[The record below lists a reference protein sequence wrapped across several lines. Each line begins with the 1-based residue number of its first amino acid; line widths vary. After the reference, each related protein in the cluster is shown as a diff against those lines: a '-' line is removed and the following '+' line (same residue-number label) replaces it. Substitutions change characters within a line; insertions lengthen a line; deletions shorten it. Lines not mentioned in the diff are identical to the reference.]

1 MDNFYTIL
9 FQNLVDIPVASC
21 YNVHMKF
28 GCIQIRTL
36 VIRMQ
41 KERLRMAYAQKNIGT
56 KFNADGT
63 VRRFPGNTIIS
74 MVNHEKD
81 VFTHFL
87 HVRELFMASPAAPC
101 VTLLPL
107 DSIHMTVIE
116 GVCDQVR
123 RPGYWTSFLPLDC
136 PLCATD
142 ALFEERFA
150 ELAPLGKVTLR
161 MSHVVCTG
169 AILLRMEPVTP
180 ADEAHLRAYRDAAS
194 AALGLRFPNH
204 DSYHFHITLGYFT
217 KEPTPAQEQALAE
230 FCAQADRY
238 IAEHD
243 IRMQAEEPLLTF
255 FDSMFRF
262 EPHRIPR
269 DGE

>member
-1 MDNFYTIL
+1 MTTAVEFIEPMGD
-9 FQNLVDIPVASC
+9 
-21 YNVHMKF
+21 
-28 GCIQIRTL
+28 
-36 VIRMQ
+36 
-41 KERLRMAYAQKNIGT
+41 
-56 KFNADGT
+56 ADG
-63 VRRFPGNTIIS
+63 
-74 MVNHEKD
+74 
-81 VFTHFL
+81 
-87 HVRELFMASPAAPC
+87 AA
-101 VTLLPL
+101 
-107 DSIHMTVIE
+107 
-116 GVCDQVR
+116 R
-123 RPGYWTSFLPLDC
+123 
-136 PLCATD
+136 AA
-142 ALFEERFA
+142 ALFEARFA

-180 ADEAHLRAYRDAAS
+180 ADEARLRAYRDAAS

-217 KEPTPAQEQALAE
+217 KEPTPEQEQALME

-243 IRMQAEEPLLTF
+243 IRMRAEEPLLTF

>member
-1 MDNFYTIL
+1 
-9 FQNLVDIPVASC
+9 
-21 YNVHMKF
+21 
-28 GCIQIRTL
+28 
-36 VIRMQ
+36 
-41 KERLRMAYAQKNIGT
+41 MACAQKNIGT

-74 MVNHEKD
+74 MVNHGKD
-81 VFTHFL
+81 IFAHFL
-87 HVRELFMASPAAPC
+87 HIRALLEASPAAAC

-142 ALFEERFA
+142 ALFEARFA

-217 KEPTPAQEQALAE
+217 KEPTPEQEQALTE

>member
-1 MDNFYTIL
+1 
-9 FQNLVDIPVASC
+9 
-21 YNVHMKF
+21 
-28 GCIQIRTL
+28 
-36 VIRMQ
+36 
-41 KERLRMAYAQKNIGT
+41 MAYAQKNIGT

-63 VRRFPGNTIIS
+63 VRRFPGNTVIS
-74 MVNHEKD
+74 MVNHGKD

-123 RPGYWTSFLPLDC
+123 RPGYWTSLLPLDC
-136 PLCATD
+136 PLSATD
-142 ALFEERFA
+142 ALFEARFA
-150 ELAPLGKVTLR
+150 ELAPLGEVTLR

-180 ADEAHLRAYRDAAS
+180 ADEARLRAYRDAAS

-217 KEPTPAQEQALAE
+217 KEPTPEQEQALME

-243 IRMQAEEPLLTF
+243 IRMRAEEPLLTF

>member
-1 MDNFYTIL
+1 
-9 FQNLVDIPVASC
+9 
-21 YNVHMKF
+21 
-28 GCIQIRTL
+28 
-36 VIRMQ
+36 
-41 KERLRMAYAQKNIGT
+41 MACAQKNIGT

-74 MVNHEKD
+74 MVNHGKD
-81 VFTHFL
+81 IFAHFL
-87 HVRELFMASPAAPC
+87 HIRALLEASRAAAC

-123 RPGYWTSFLPLDC
+123 REGYWTSLLPLDC
-136 PLCATD
+136 PLSATD
-142 ALFEERFA
+142 ALFEARFA
-150 ELAPLGKVTLR
+150 ELAPLGPVTLR

-180 ADEAHLRAYRDAAS
+180 ED

-204 DSYHFHITLGYFT
+204 DSYRFHITLGYFT
-217 KEPTPAQEQALAE
+217 REPSPEQEQALGE

-238 IAEHD
+238 IAQHD
-243 IRMQAEEPLLTF
+243 ILMQAEEPQLTF

>member
-1 MDNFYTIL
+1 MSI
-9 FQNLVDIPVASC
+9 S
-21 YNVHMKF
+21 
-28 GCIQIRTL
+28 
-36 VIRMQ
+36 
-41 KERLRMAYAQKNIGT
+41 AYNIGT
-56 KFNADGT
+56 KFNADGS
-63 VRRFPGNTIIS
+63 VRFFPGNTIIS
-74 MVNHEKD
+74 KIDHNAP
-81 VFTHFL
+81 VFEEFKKIRQML
-87 HVRELFMASPAAPC
+87 ADKPVARC
-101 VTLLPL
+101 VTMLPD

-123 RPGYWTSFLPLDC
+123 REGYWTSLLPLDC
-136 PLCATD
+136 PLSATD
-142 ALFEERFA
+142 ALFEARFA
-150 ELAPLGKVTLR
+150 ELAPLGPVTLR

-180 ADEAHLRAYRDAAS
+180 EDAARLSAYRDAAS

-204 DSYHFHITLGYFT
+204 DSYRFHITLGYFT
-217 KEPTPAQEQALAE
+217 REPSPEQEQALGE

-238 IAEHD
+238 IAQHD
-243 IRMQAEEPLLTF
+243 ILMQAEEPQLTF

>member
-1 MDNFYTIL
+1 
-9 FQNLVDIPVASC
+9 
-21 YNVHMKF
+21 
-28 GCIQIRTL
+28 
-36 VIRMQ
+36 
-41 KERLRMAYAQKNIGT
+41 MAYAQKNIGT

-123 RPGYWTSFLPLDC
+123 RPGYWTSLLPLDC
-136 PLCATD
+136 PLSATD
-142 ALFEERFA
+142 ALFEARFA
-150 ELAPLGKVTLR
+150 ELAPLGEVTLR

-180 ADEAHLRAYRDAAS
+180 ADEARLRAYRDAAS

-217 KEPTPAQEQALAE
+217 KEPTPEQEQALME

-243 IRMQAEEPLLTF
+243 IRMRAEEPLLTF

>member
-1 MDNFYTIL
+1 
-9 FQNLVDIPVASC
+9 
-21 YNVHMKF
+21 
-28 GCIQIRTL
+28 
-36 VIRMQ
+36 
-41 KERLRMAYAQKNIGT
+41 MAYAQKNIGT

-74 MVNHEKD
+74 MVNHGKD

-123 RPGYWTSFLPLDC
+123 RPGYWTSLLPLDC
-136 PLCATD
+136 PLSATD
-142 ALFEERFA
+142 ALFEARFA
-150 ELAPLGKVTLR
+150 ELAPLGEVTLR

-169 AILLRMEPVTP
+169 GILLRMEPVTP
-180 ADEAHLRAYRDAAS
+180 ADEARLRAYRDAAS

-217 KEPTPAQEQALAE
+217 KEPTPEQEQALME

-243 IRMQAEEPLLTF
+243 IRMRAEEPLLTF

>member
-1 MDNFYTIL
+1 
-9 FQNLVDIPVASC
+9 
-21 YNVHMKF
+21 
-28 GCIQIRTL
+28 
-36 VIRMQ
+36 
-41 KERLRMAYAQKNIGT
+41 MAYAQKNIGT

-74 MVNHEKD
+74 MVNHGKD

-87 HVRELFMASPAAPC
+87 HVRELFMASPAAQC

-123 RPGYWTSFLPLDC
+123 RPGYWTSLLPLDC
-136 PLCATD
+136 PLSATD
-142 ALFEERFA
+142 ALFEARFA
-150 ELAPLGKVTLR
+150 ELAPLGEVTLR

-180 ADEAHLRAYRDAAS
+180 ADEARLRAYRDAAS

-217 KEPTPAQEQALAE
+217 KEPTPEQEQALME

-243 IRMQAEEPLLTF
+243 IRMRAEEPLLTF

>member
-1 MDNFYTIL
+1 
-9 FQNLVDIPVASC
+9 
-21 YNVHMKF
+21 
-28 GCIQIRTL
+28 
-36 VIRMQ
+36 
-41 KERLRMAYAQKNIGT
+41 MACAQKNIGT

-74 MVNHEKD
+74 MVNHGKD
-81 VFTHFL
+81 IFAHFL
-87 HVRELFMASPAAPC
+87 HIRALLEASRAAAC

-123 RPGYWTSFLPLDC
+123 REGYWTSLLPLDC
-136 PLCATD
+136 PLSATD
-142 ALFEERFA
+142 ALFEARFA
-150 ELAPLGKVTLR
+150 ELAPLGPVALR

-180 ADEAHLRAYRDAAS
+180 EDAARLSAYRGAAS

-204 DSYHFHITLGYFT
+204 DSYRFHITLGYFT
-217 KEPTPAQEQALAE
+217 REPSPEQEQALGE

-238 IAEHD
+238 IAQHD
-243 IRMQAEEPLLTF
+243 ILMQAEEPQLTF

>member
-1 MDNFYTIL
+1 
-9 FQNLVDIPVASC
+9 
-21 YNVHMKF
+21 
-28 GCIQIRTL
+28 
-36 VIRMQ
+36 
-41 KERLRMAYAQKNIGT
+41 MAYAQKNIGT

-87 HVRELFMASPAAPC
+87 HVRELFMACPAAPC

-142 ALFEERFA
+142 ALFEARFA

-217 KEPTPAQEQALAE
+217 KEPTAAQEQALTE

>member
-1 MDNFYTIL
+1 
-9 FQNLVDIPVASC
+9 
-21 YNVHMKF
+21 
-28 GCIQIRTL
+28 
-36 VIRMQ
+36 
-41 KERLRMAYAQKNIGT
+41 MAYAQKNIGT

-74 MVNHEKD
+74 MVNHGKD

-123 RPGYWTSFLPLDC
+123 RPGYWTSLLPLDC
-136 PLCATD
+136 PLSATD
-142 ALFEERFA
+142 ALFEARFA
-150 ELAPLGKVTLR
+150 ELAPLGEVTLR

-180 ADEAHLRAYRDAAS
+180 ADEARLRAYRDAAS

-217 KEPTPAQEQALAE
+217 KEPTPAQEQALME

-243 IRMQAEEPLLTF
+243 IRMRAEEPLLTF

>member
-1 MDNFYTIL
+1 
-9 FQNLVDIPVASC
+9 
-21 YNVHMKF
+21 
-28 GCIQIRTL
+28 
-36 VIRMQ
+36 
-41 KERLRMAYAQKNIGT
+41 MAYAQKNIGT

-142 ALFEERFA
+142 ALFEARFA

-217 KEPTPAQEQALAE
+217 KEPTPEQEQALTE

>member
-1 MDNFYTIL
+1 MSI
-9 FQNLVDIPVASC
+9 S
-21 YNVHMKF
+21 
-28 GCIQIRTL
+28 
-36 VIRMQ
+36 
-41 KERLRMAYAQKNIGT
+41 AYNIGT
-56 KFNADGT
+56 KFNADGS
-63 VRRFPGNTIIS
+63 VRFFPGNTIIS
-74 MVNHEKD
+74 KIDHNAP
-81 VFTHFL
+81 VFEEFKKIRQML
-87 HVRELFMASPAAPC
+87 ADKPVARC
-101 VTLLPL
+101 VTMLPD

-123 RPGYWTSFLPLDC
+123 REGYWTSLLPLDC
-136 PLCATD
+136 PLSATD
-142 ALFEERFA
+142 ALFEARFA
-150 ELAPLGKVTLR
+150 ELAPLGPVTLR

-180 ADEAHLRAYRDAAS
+180 EDAARLSAYRDAAS

-204 DSYHFHITLGYFT
+204 DRYRFHITLGYFT
-217 KEPTPAQEQALAE
+217 REPSPEQEQALGE

-238 IAEHD
+238 IAQHD
-243 IRMQAEEPLLTF
+243 ILMQAEEPQLTF

>member
-1 MDNFYTIL
+1 
-9 FQNLVDIPVASC
+9 
-21 YNVHMKF
+21 
-28 GCIQIRTL
+28 
-36 VIRMQ
+36 
-41 KERLRMAYAQKNIGT
+41 MAYAQKNIGT

-74 MVNHEKD
+74 MVNHGKD

-123 RPGYWTSFLPLDC
+123 RPGYWTSLLPLDC
-136 PLCATD
+136 PLSATD
-142 ALFEERFA
+142 ALFEARFA
-150 ELAPLGKVTLR
+150 ELAPLGEVTLR

-180 ADEAHLRAYRDAAS
+180 ADEARLRAYRDAAS

-217 KEPTPAQEQALAE
+217 KEPTPEQEQALME

-243 IRMQAEEPLLTF
+243 IRMRAEEPLLTF

>member
-1 MDNFYTIL
+1 
-9 FQNLVDIPVASC
+9 
-21 YNVHMKF
+21 
-28 GCIQIRTL
+28 
-36 VIRMQ
+36 
-41 KERLRMAYAQKNIGT
+41 MAYAQKNIGT

-74 MVNHEKD
+74 MVNHGKD

-123 RPGYWTSFLPLDC
+123 RPGYWTSLLPLDC
-136 PLCATD
+136 PLSATD
-142 ALFEERFA
+142 ALFEARFA
-150 ELAPLGKVTLR
+150 ELAPLGEVTLR

-180 ADEAHLRAYRDAAS
+180 ADEARLRAYRDAAS

-217 KEPTPAQEQALAE
+217 KEPTPEQEQALME

-243 IRMQAEEPLLTF
+243 ILMRAEEPLLTF

>member
-1 MDNFYTIL
+1 
-9 FQNLVDIPVASC
+9 
-21 YNVHMKF
+21 
-28 GCIQIRTL
+28 
-36 VIRMQ
+36 
-41 KERLRMAYAQKNIGT
+41 MACAQKNIGT

-74 MVNHEKD
+74 MVNHGKD
-81 VFTHFL
+81 IFAHFL
-87 HVRELFMASPAAPC
+87 HIRALLEASRAAAC

-142 ALFEERFA
+142 ALFEARFA

-217 KEPTPAQEQALAE
+217 KEPTPAQEQALTE

>member
-1 MDNFYTIL
+1 
-9 FQNLVDIPVASC
+9 
-21 YNVHMKF
+21 
-28 GCIQIRTL
+28 
-36 VIRMQ
+36 
-41 KERLRMAYAQKNIGT
+41 MAYAQKNIGT

-123 RPGYWTSFLPLDC
+123 RPGYWTSLLPLDC
-136 PLCATD
+136 PLSATD
-142 ALFEERFA
+142 ALFEARFA
-150 ELAPLGKVTLR
+150 ELAPLGEVTLR

-180 ADEAHLRAYRDAAS
+180 ADEARLRAYRDAAS

-217 KEPTPAQEQALAE
+217 KEPTPEQEQALME

-243 IRMQAEEPLLTF
+243 IRMRAEEPLLTF

-262 EPHRIPR
+262 EQHRIPR

>member
-1 MDNFYTIL
+1 
-9 FQNLVDIPVASC
+9 
-21 YNVHMKF
+21 
-28 GCIQIRTL
+28 
-36 VIRMQ
+36 
-41 KERLRMAYAQKNIGT
+41 MAYAQKNIGT

-63 VRRFPGNTIIS
+63 VRRFPGNTVIS
-74 MVNHEKD
+74 MVNHGKD

-123 RPGYWTSFLPLDC
+123 RPGYWTSLLPLDC
-136 PLCATD
+136 PLSATD
-142 ALFEERFA
+142 ALFEARFA
-150 ELAPLGKVTLR
+150 ELAPLGEVTLR

-169 AILLRMEPVTP
+169 GILLRMEPVTP
-180 ADEAHLRAYRDAAS
+180 ADEARLRAYRDAAS

-217 KEPTPAQEQALAE
+217 KEPTPEQEQALME

-243 IRMQAEEPLLTF
+243 IRMRAEEPLLTF

>member
-1 MDNFYTIL
+1 
-9 FQNLVDIPVASC
+9 
-21 YNVHMKF
+21 
-28 GCIQIRTL
+28 
-36 VIRMQ
+36 
-41 KERLRMAYAQKNIGT
+41 MACAQKNIGT

-81 VFTHFL
+81 VFAHFL
-87 HVRELFMASPAAPC
+87 RIRALFEESPAAPC

-123 RPGYWTSFLPLDC
+123 QEGYWTSLLPLDC
-136 PLCATD
+136 PLSATD

-150 ELAPLGKVTLR
+150 LLAPLGSVTLH
-161 MSHVVCTG
+161 MTHVVCTG

-180 ADEAHLRAYRDAAS
+180 ADAERLRLYRDAAS

-204 DSYHFHITLGYFT
+204 DSYRFHITLGYFT
-217 KEPTPAQEQALAE
+217 KEPTAVQAQALSD

-238 IAEHD
+238 IAQHD
-243 IRMQAEEPLLTF
+243 ILMQAEQPVLTF

>member
-1 MDNFYTIL
+1 
-9 FQNLVDIPVASC
+9 
-21 YNVHMKF
+21 
-28 GCIQIRTL
+28 
-36 VIRMQ
+36 
-41 KERLRMAYAQKNIGT
+41 MAYAQKNIGT

-74 MVNHEKD
+74 MVNHGKD

-87 HVRELFMASPAAPC
+87 HVRELFMAGPAAPC

-142 ALFEERFA
+142 ALFEARFA

-217 KEPTPAQEQALAE
+217 KEPTPAQEQALTE
-230 FCAQADRY
+230 FCAQADRN

>member
-1 MDNFYTIL
+1 
-9 FQNLVDIPVASC
+9 
-21 YNVHMKF
+21 
-28 GCIQIRTL
+28 
-36 VIRMQ
+36 
-41 KERLRMAYAQKNIGT
+41 MACAQKNIGT

-74 MVNHEKD
+74 MVNHGKD
-81 VFTHFL
+81 IFAHFL
-87 HVRELFMASPAAPC
+87 HIRALLEASPAAAC

-142 ALFEERFA
+142 ALFEARFA

-217 KEPTPAQEQALAE
+217 KEPTPAQEQALTE